1 MKGSDPFTRASQSP
15 WVVWGLGALVY
26 VVAMFH
32 RMTLGVAGGEVAARL
47 DVPVGSLGVFV
58 SVQLVTYLLMQIP
71 AGLAADRIR
80 PRRMLAAGLA
90 IMALGEAVFALS
102 HGMPVAI
109 AGRALVGVGDALT
122 FLNVLR
128 LAQAWFPAGRQTL
141 LTALTGIAGAVGQVA
156 S

>member
-1 MKGSDPFTRASQSP
+1 MQAVHKRRA
-15 WVVWGLGALVY
+15 WLVWGLAAATY

-32 RMTLGVAGGEVAARL
+32 RMTLGVAGGAVADRL

-58 SVQLVTYLLMQIP
+58 SPQLVTYLLMQVP
-71 AGLAADRIR
+71 AGLAADRIG
-80 PRRMLAAGLA
+80 PRRTLAAGLA
-90 IMALGEAVFALS
+90 CMALGEGLFGLAHSLPLAL
-102 HGMPVAI
+102 

-128 LAQAWFPAGRQTL
+128 LAQAWFPPERQAL
-141 LTALTGIAGAVGQVA
+141 LTALTGVAGAIGQVA

>member
-1 MKGSDPFTRASQSP
+1 MQAVSQTRGGRRA
-15 WVVWGLGALVY
+15 WFVWGLGALIY

-71 AGLAADRIR
+71 AGLAADRIG

-90 IMALGEAVFALS
+90 IMALGEAVFALA
-102 HGMPVAI
+102 HGMPVSI

-122 FLNVLR
+122 F
-128 LAQAWFPAGRQTL
+128 
-141 LTALTGIAGAVGQVA
+141 
-156 S
+156 